1 MNRLSKQLEM
11 VLDNICF
18 HGCKYV
24 RECILK
30 MQINETV
37 QETKSIN
44 TIETQIVL
52 KELISIME
60 VYDMQK
66 N

>member
-1 MNRLSKQLEM
+1 MNRINKQLEI

-30 MQINETV
+30 MQKNETV
-37 QETKSIN
+37 KETKSIN
-44 TIETQIVL
+44 TTETQIIL
-52 KELISIME
+52 QELISIME
-60 VYDMQK
+60 VYDMQ
-66 N
+66 NH

>member
-1 MNRLSKQLEM
+1 MNRINKQLEE
-11 VLDNICF
+11 VLDDICF

-24 RECILK
+24 RECIIK
-30 MQINETV
+30 MQKNETV
-37 QETKSIN
+37 KETKSIN
-44 TIETQIVL
+44 TTDTKIIL
-52 KELISIME
+52 HELISIME